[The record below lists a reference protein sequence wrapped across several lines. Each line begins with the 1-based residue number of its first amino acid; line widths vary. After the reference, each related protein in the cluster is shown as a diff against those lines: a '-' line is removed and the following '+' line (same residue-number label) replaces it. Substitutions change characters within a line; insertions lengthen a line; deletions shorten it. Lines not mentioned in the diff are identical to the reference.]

1 MVSVVI
7 KRFGKVDTKLW
18 NSFVKEAKNA
28 TFLFDRGYMDYHADR
43 FPDHSLLLYTDGRLR
58 ALFVANE
65 DRDAIVSHGGLSYGG
80 LLLEKD
86 ARLEEVLALFFHILE
101 YYHLQGI
108 NKIVYKCLP
117 FYYATFPAQEDL
129 YALFLLKAVL
139 LQRDTS
145 SVCVKLM
152 PLPYQQRRK
161 KNTKQNSG
169 TFRISESND
178 PTEFWN
184 DVLIPNLKEKFGAEP
199 VHSLEEIKKLMQS
212 FPNHIQLFEVRDE
225 GLLGGTVIYSTP
237 LTAHAQYTSATQLGK
252 EVGALDV
259 LFHHLLSDVFADQAY
274 FSFGTSNGNPDR
286 ALNRGLVNW
295 KEGFG
300 ARTFSIDTY
309 QIDTQNYTLLSS
321 YAS

>member
-1 MVSVVI
+1 MASVVI
-7 KRFGKVDTKLW
+7 KRFEKEDTKLW

-43 FPDHSLLLYTDGRLR
+43 FKDHSLLLFAEGKLR

-65 DRDAIVSHGGLSYGG
+65 NNHEIISHEGLSYGG
-80 LLLEKD
+80 LLLEKE
-86 ARLEEVLALFFHILE
+86 ARLEEVLCWFFHVTR
-101 YYHLQGI
+101 YYYDRGFQ
-108 NKIVYKCLP
+108 KVVYKCVP
-117 FYYATFPAQEDL
+117 FYYATYPSQEDL
-129 YALFLLKAVL
+129 YALFLLKTVL

-145 SVCVKLM
+145 SVRVKSM
-152 PLPYQQRRK
+152 QLPYQQRRK
-161 KNTKQNSG
+161 KNTKQDSG
-169 TFRISESND
+169 SFRISRAND

-184 DVLIPNLKEKFGAEP
+184 DVLIPNLKEKFGTEP
-199 VHSLEEIKKLMQS
+199 VHSLEEIKKLMRL
-212 FPNHIQLFEVRDE
+212 FPNQIHLFEVRNE
-225 GLLGGTVIYSTP
+225 GLLGGTVIYSTL
-237 LTAHAQYTSATQLGK
+237 LTAHAQYTSANQLGK

-259 LFHHLLSDVFADQAY
+259 LFHQLLSDAFVDKAY

-309 QIDTQNYTLLSS
+309 QIDPENYNLLAS

>member
-1 MVSVVI
+1 MASVVI
-7 KRFGKVDTKLW
+7 KRFEKADTVLW

-43 FPDHSLLLYTDGRLR
+43 FHDHSVLLFADGKLM

-65 DRDAIVSHGGLSYGG
+65 SNHEIISHEGLSYGG
-80 LLLEKD
+80 LLLEKE
-86 ARLEEVLALFFHILE
+86 ARLEEVLAWFFHIVR
-101 YYHLQGI
+101 YYHQLGVKKMI
-108 NKIVYKCLP
+108 YKCLP
-117 FYYATFPAQEDL
+117 FYYATYPAQEDL
-129 YALFLLKAVL
+129 YALFLLRAAL

-145 SVCVKLM
+145 SVFVKSM

-161 KNTKQNSG
+161 KNTKQKSNSY
-169 TFRISESND
+169 RISGAND

-199 VHSLEEIKKLMQS
+199 VHSLDELKKLMQS
-212 FPNHIQLFEVRDE
+212 FPNHIQLFEVRDQ

-237 LTAHAQYTSATQLGK
+237 LTAHAQYTSATPLGK
-252 EVGALDV
+252 EMAALDI
-259 LFHHLLSDVFADQAY
+259 LFHYLLSDVYKEKAY
-274 FSFGTSNGNPDR
+274 FSFGTSNGEPHR

-300 ARTFSIDTY
+300 ARAFAVDTY
-309 QIDTQNYTLLSS
+309 QIETGNYPLLSS
-321 YAS
+321 YA

>member
-1 MVSVVI
+1 MASVVI
-7 KRFGKVDTKLW
+7 KRFEKEETKLW

-145 SVCVKLM
+145 SVCVKSM

-161 KNTKQNSG
+161 KNTKQNSA

-184 DVLIPNLKEKFGAEP
+184 DVLIPNLKEKFGTEP
-199 VHSLEEIKKLMQS
+199 VHSLEEIKKLMQL
-212 FPNHIQLFEVRDE
+212 FPSQIQLFEVRNK
-225 GLLGGTVIYSTP
+225 GLLGGTVIYTTP
-237 LTAHAQYTSATQLGK
+237 ITAHAQYTSATRLGK
-252 EVGALDV
+252 EMGVLDV
-259 LFHHLLSDVFADQAY
+259 LFDNLLNDVFKEKAY
-274 FSFGTSNGNPDR
+274 FSFGTSNGEPHR
-286 ALNRGLVNW
+286 SLNRGLVNW

-300 ARTFSIDTY
+300 ARTFAVDTY
-309 QIDTQNYTLLSS
+309 QIETGNHTLLSS
-321 YAS
+321 YA